1 MGIEIIINGELG
13 AEMAVKINKLAALF
27 YSMGVTG
34 FSPDIDFRNSSN
46 TDEKLCW
53 NMSIGAHA
61 FITGDPVLLKYQ
73 SD

>member
-1 MGIEIIINGELG
+1 MIDDELG
-13 AEMAVKINKLAALF
+13 AAMAVKINTLAALF

-34 FSPDIDFRNSSN
+34 FSPEIDFRNSSN
-46 TDEKLCW
+46 PDEKLCW

-61 FITGDPVLLKYQ
+61 FINGDPRLLKYQ